1 MLKIQTKNKIG
12 KLNKIKIQ
20 TKMRIRKITRIN
32 AYEKICIKIVA
43 FALGIMGFIN
53 IISAWLN
60 YNFLRFK
67 FINNFLD
74 YHIIYGSKYL
84 IIMTGIIAILI
95 APSLYRQK
103 RTAWYVSIALLLLS
117 VIAHT
122 INGSNIIEFSPTLLL
137 LGMLIPL
144 NKFCSVKSDPI
155 RIQHSG
161 KILLMAIM
169 FVIFYTFIGLHFF
182 ADKLGLPHG
191 LSIWRAAFD
200 VLFFDVPKFVPHNIE
215 AKFFINSILVV
226 NSFSMLVGLT
236 LALSPVIVRTFPE
249 INLDKYKKIANK
261 YAIQPIQILTLVN
274 NYIHYSPEG
283 DSKGYVSYKVSDGVA
298 MMVGNPCTK
307 SSLEI
312 ITDNW
317 INFARNHDW
326 IPATFQAQGQFLEI
340 LKNRGFYSIPIG
352 VEALIDLDEFTLE
365 GKNNQDLRSA
375 RNKAERENWVIRG
388 FRSSDWEKVK
398 SLDKKWLKI
407 HGQKEI
413 DFAMRKSTL
422 KYLSETKTT
431 LLFDKKNNL
440 IAYLNNIEISGNNSR
455 AVDLMRRDPETNY
468 TGVMEI
474 LFLNEIIK
482 AKAEGKKYYNLGLS
496 PLAQMDKSLADNKVA
511 FKLLKFIYEKQHN
524 YYDFQGLYNFKSK
537 FNPILRQS
545 YLAYPSQFS
554 LPKVLLALLNIFIK

>member
-1 MLKIQTKNKIG
+1 MNRLKKYKKI
-12 KLNKIKIQ
+12 
-20 TKMRIRKITRIN
+20 RIRKIDRVNT
-32 AYEKICIKIVA
+32 YEKIWIKIVA
-43 FALGIMGFIN
+43 IALGLMGIIN
-53 IISAWLN
+53 IISAWFN
-60 YNFLRFK
+60 YDVIRFK
-67 FINNFLD
+67 FINNFFD
-74 YHIIYGSKYL
+74 YHIINGSRYL
-84 IIMTGIIAILI
+84 IIMTGIIAIII
-95 APSLYRQK
+95 APNLYRQK
-103 RTAWYVSIALLLLS
+103 KTAWYISVALLLLS
-117 VIAHT
+117 IGAHV
-122 INGSNIIEFSPTLLL
+122 INGSNIIECSPSLLL
-137 LGMLIPL
+137 LGILIPL
-144 NKFCSVKSDPI
+144 YKYCNVKSDPI
-155 RIQHSG
+155 RIQHGG
-161 KILLMAIM
+161 KILLGAIAL
-169 FVIFYTFIGLHFF
+169 VIVYTLIGIHFF
-182 ADKLGLPHG
+182 ADQLGLPHNI
-191 LSIWRAAFD
+191 SIFRAAFNAF
-200 VLFFDVPKFVPHNIE
+200 FFDVYKFAPQNMQ
-215 AKFFINSILVV
+215 AKFFINSISVV
-226 NSFSMLVGLT
+226 GLFSMLIGLT

-249 INLDKYKKIANK
+249 INLEKYKRTAKK

-274 NYIHYSPEG
+274 NYIHFSHENDP
-283 DSKGYVSYKVSDGVA
+283 KGYVSYKVSDGVA

-307 SSLEI
+307 ASLEEL
-312 ITDNW
+312 TDKW

-352 VEALIDLDEFTLE
+352 VEALVDLDEFTLE
-365 GKNNQDLRSA
+365 GKNYQDLRSA
-375 RNKAERENWVIRG
+375 RNRAERENWVIRG
-388 FRSSDWEKVK
+388 FKPSDWEKIS

-407 HGQKEI
+407 HGGKEI

-431 LLFDKKNNL
+431 LLFDKEDNL

-468 TGVMEI
+468 KGVMEL

-482 AKAEGKKYYNLGLS
+482 AKEEGKKYYNLGLS

-545 YLAYPSQFS
+545 YLAYPSQFY